1 MDVREKLIEILSQY
15 GDGYDGNFRDIGIN
29 SIEFVKILVNMENE
43 FDIEI
48 DDEMLDIEKVP
59 TIDALCE
66 MLEKLIEERNID

>member
-15 GDGYDGNFRDIGIN
+15 GDEYDGNFRDIGIN

-59 TIDALCE
+59 TIDTLCE